1 MKNNKKFSNKQYT
14 ISGEKR
20 AYVNFNGLKTL
31 WFNTGT
37 LCNLSCKDCYIES
50 SPRNDRLLYL
60 SHEDVCKY
68 LNEIETSN
76 INCKSIGITGG
87 EPFMNKE
94 IIKIISTC
102 LNKGRELLILTNA
115 MQPLQNKK
123 CMLLNFQKNK
133 NLKFR
138 VSLDHYTKEK
148 HEKIRG
154 KNSWD
159 KTINGITW
167 LNNNNFNISV
177 ASRTLYEDEKLLRK
191 GYKNL
196 FEKLDLNLD
205 ACNNNDLVLF
215 PNPTTAV
222 NNIFENLKLVKGD
235 EVLMTQHEY
244 GALVRAWG
252 NASKKYDF
260 TIIKKE
266 VSLPLKSKNEFLN
279 QFLSA
284 INNKT
289 KVIFISQITSQTA
302 LIFPVAEI
310 CKHARKLGIT
320 TIVDGAHVLIF

>member
-87 EPFMNKE
+87 EPFMNKD

-102 LNKGRELLILTNA
+102 LNKDRELLILTNA

-123 CMLLNFQKNK
+123 CMLLNFQENN

-138 VSLDHYTKEK
+138 ISLDHYTKEK

-159 KTINGITW
+159 KTINGIIW
-167 LNNNNFNISV
+167 LHNNNFNISI
-177 ASRTLYEDEKLLRK
+177 ASRSLYENEKLLRK

-196 FEKLDLNLD
+196 FEQLNLNLD
-205 ACNNNDLVLF
+205 VCNNNDLVLF
-215 PNPTTAV
+215 PEMNNLTDTPEITTACWSLLGV
-222 NNIFENLKLVKGD
+222 NPNNLMCSNSRMIVK
-235 EVLMTQHEY
+235 
-244 GALVRAWG
+244 R
-252 NASKKYDF
+252 
-260 TIIKKE
+260 KE
-266 VSLPLKSKNEFLN
+266 
-279 QFLSA
+279 
-284 INNKT
+284 NNKT
-289 KVIFISQITSQTA
+289 HV
-302 LIFPVAEI
+302 VACTLLPYTKEYDYGEDLNNSFKKTYLNHPH
-310 CKHARKLGIT
+310 CSKFCVLG
-320 TIVDGAHVLIF
+320 GANCINN

>member
-87 EPFMNKE
+87 EPFMNKD

-102 LNKGRELLILTNA
+102 LNKDRELLILTNA

-138 VSLDHYTKEK
+138 ISLDHYTKEK

-159 KTINGITW
+159 KTINGVIW
-167 LNNNNFNISV
+167 LHNNNFNISI
-177 ASRTLYEDEKLLRK
+177 ASRSLYENEKLLRK

-196 FEKLDLNLD
+196 FEQLNLNLD

-215 PNPTTAV
+215 PEMNNLTDTPEITTACWSLLGV
-222 NNIFENLKLVKGD
+222 NPNNLMCSNSRMIVK
-235 EVLMTQHEY
+235 
-244 GALVRAWG
+244 R
-252 NASKKYDF
+252 
-260 TIIKKE
+260 KE
-266 VSLPLKSKNEFLN
+266 
-279 QFLSA
+279 
-284 INNKT
+284 NNKT
-289 KVIFISQITSQTA
+289 HV
-302 LIFPVAEI
+302 VACTLLPYTKEYDYGEDLNNSFKTTYLNHPH
-310 CKHARKLGIT
+310 CSKFCVLG
-320 TIVDGAHVLIF
+320 GANCINN

>member
-87 EPFMNKE
+87 EPFMNKD

-102 LNKGRELLILTNA
+102 LNKDRELLILTNA

-123 CMLLNFQKNK
+123 CMLLNFQENN

-138 VSLDHYTKEK
+138 ISLDHYTKEK

-159 KTINGITW
+159 KTINGVIW
-167 LNNNNFNISV
+167 LHNNNFNISI
-177 ASRTLYEDEKLLRK
+177 ASRSLYENEKLLRK

-196 FEKLDLNLD
+196 FEQLNLNLD
-205 ACNNNDLVLF
+205 VCNNNDLVLF
-215 PNPTTAV
+215 PEMNNLTDTPEITTACWSLLGV
-222 NNIFENLKLVKGD
+222 NPNNLMCSNSRMIVK
-235 EVLMTQHEY
+235 
-244 GALVRAWG
+244 R
-252 NASKKYDF
+252 
-260 TIIKKE
+260 KE
-266 VSLPLKSKNEFLN
+266 
-279 QFLSA
+279 
-284 INNKT
+284 NNKT
-289 KVIFISQITSQTA
+289 HVVSCTLLPYTKEFDYGENLNNSFKTTYLNHPHCSKFCV
-302 LIFPVAEI
+302 
-310 CKHARKLGIT
+310 LG
-320 TIVDGAHVLIF
+320 GANCINN

>member
-50 SPRNDRLLYL
+50 SPKNDRLLYL

-87 EPFMNKE
+87 EPFMNKD

-102 LNKGRELLILTNA
+102 LNKDRELLILTNA

-123 CMLLNFQKNK
+123 CMLLNFQENK

-138 VSLDHYTKEK
+138 ISLDHYTKEK

-159 KTINGITW
+159 KTINGIIW
-167 LNNNNFNISV
+167 LHNNNFNISI
-177 ASRTLYEDEKLLRK
+177 ASRSLYENEKLLRK

-196 FEKLDLNLD
+196 FEQLNLNLD
-205 ACNNNDLVLF
+205 VCNNNDLVLF
-215 PNPTTAV
+215 PEMNNLTDTPEITTACWSLLGV
-222 NNIFENLKLVKGD
+222 NPNNLMCSNSRMIVK
-235 EVLMTQHEY
+235 
-244 GALVRAWG
+244 R
-252 NASKKYDF
+252 
-260 TIIKKE
+260 KE
-266 VSLPLKSKNEFLN
+266 
-279 QFLSA
+279 
-284 INNKT
+284 NNKT
-289 KVIFISQITSQTA
+289 HV
-302 LIFPVAEI
+302 VACTLLPYTKEYDYGEDLNNSFKTTYLNHPH
-310 CKHARKLGIT
+310 CSKFCVLG
-320 TIVDGAHVLIF
+320 GANCINN

>member
-50 SPRNDRLLYL
+50 SPKNDRLLYL

-87 EPFMNKE
+87 EPFMNKD

-102 LNKGRELLILTNA
+102 LNKDRELLILTNA

-123 CMLLNFQKNK
+123 CMLLNFQENN

-138 VSLDHYTKEK
+138 ISLDHYTKEK

-159 KTINGITW
+159 KTINGIIW
-167 LNNNNFNISV
+167 LHNNNFNISI
-177 ASRTLYEDEKLLRK
+177 ASRSLYENENLLRK

-196 FEKLDLNLD
+196 FEQLNLNLD
-205 ACNNNDLVLF
+205 VCNNNDLVLF
-215 PNPTTAV
+215 PEMNNLTDTPEITTACWSLLGV
-222 NNIFENLKLVKGD
+222 NPNNLMCSNSRMIVK
-235 EVLMTQHEY
+235 
-244 GALVRAWG
+244 R
-252 NASKKYDF
+252 
-260 TIIKKE
+260 KE
-266 VSLPLKSKNEFLN
+266 
-279 QFLSA
+279 
-284 INNKT
+284 NNKT
-289 KVIFISQITSQTA
+289 HV
-302 LIFPVAEI
+302 VACTLLPYTKEYDYGEDLNNSFKTTYLNHPH
-310 CKHARKLGIT
+310 CSKFCVLG
-320 TIVDGAHVLIF
+320 GANCINN

>member
-50 SPRNDRLLYL
+50 SPKNDRLLYL

-87 EPFMNKE
+87 EPFMNKD

-102 LNKGRELLILTNA
+102 LNKDRELLILTNA

-123 CMLLNFQKNK
+123 CMLLNFQENK

-138 VSLDHYTKEK
+138 ISLDHYTKEK

-159 KTINGITW
+159 KTINGIIW
-167 LNNNNFNISV
+167 LHNNNFNISI
-177 ASRTLYEDEKLLRK
+177 ASRSLYENENLLRK

-196 FEKLDLNLD
+196 FEQLNLNLD
-205 ACNNNDLVLF
+205 VCNNNDLVLF
-215 PNPTTAV
+215 PEMNNLTDTPEITTACWSLLGV
-222 NNIFENLKLVKGD
+222 NPNNLMCSNSRMIVK
-235 EVLMTQHEY
+235 
-244 GALVRAWG
+244 R
-252 NASKKYDF
+252 
-260 TIIKKE
+260 KE
-266 VSLPLKSKNEFLN
+266 
-279 QFLSA
+279 
-284 INNKT
+284 NNKT
-289 KVIFISQITSQTA
+289 HV
-302 LIFPVAEI
+302 VACTLLPYTKEYDYGEDLNNSFKTTYLNHPH
-310 CKHARKLGIT
+310 CSKFCVLG
-320 TIVDGAHVLIF
+320 GANCINN

>member
-87 EPFMNKE
+87 EPFMNKD

-102 LNKGRELLILTNA
+102 LNKDRELLILTNA

-123 CMLLNFQKNK
+123 CMLLNFQENK

-138 VSLDHYTKEK
+138 ISLDHYTKEK

-159 KTINGITW
+159 KTINGVIW
-167 LNNNNFNISV
+167 LHNNNFNISI
-177 ASRTLYEDEKLLRK
+177 ASRSLYENEKLLRK

-196 FEKLDLNLD
+196 FEQLNLNLD
-205 ACNNNDLVLF
+205 VCNNNDLVLF
-215 PNPTTAV
+215 PEMNNLTDTPEITTACWSLLGV
-222 NNIFENLKLVKGD
+222 NPNNLMCSNSRMIVK
-235 EVLMTQHEY
+235 
-244 GALVRAWG
+244 R
-252 NASKKYDF
+252 
-260 TIIKKE
+260 KE
-266 VSLPLKSKNEFLN
+266 
-279 QFLSA
+279 
-284 INNKT
+284 NNKT
-289 KVIFISQITSQTA
+289 HV
-302 LIFPVAEI
+302 VACTLLPYTKEYDYGEDLNNSFKTTYLNHPH
-310 CKHARKLGIT
+310 CSKFCVLG
-320 TIVDGAHVLIF
+320 GANCINN

>member
-50 SPRNDRLLYL
+50 SPKNDRLLYL

-87 EPFMNKE
+87 EPFMNKD

-102 LNKGRELLILTNA
+102 LNKDRELLILTNA

-123 CMLLNFQKNK
+123 CMLLNFQENK

-138 VSLDHYTKEK
+138 ISLDHYTKEK

-159 KTINGITW
+159 KTINGVIW
-167 LNNNNFNISV
+167 LHNNNFNISI
-177 ASRTLYEDEKLLRK
+177 ASRSLYENENLLRK

-196 FEKLDLNLD
+196 FEQLNLNLD
-205 ACNNNDLVLF
+205 VCNNNDLVLF
-215 PNPTTAV
+215 PEMNNLTDTPEITTACWSLLGV
-222 NNIFENLKLVKGD
+222 NPNNLMCSNSRMIVK
-235 EVLMTQHEY
+235 
-244 GALVRAWG
+244 R
-252 NASKKYDF
+252 
-260 TIIKKE
+260 KE
-266 VSLPLKSKNEFLN
+266 
-279 QFLSA
+279 
-284 INNKT
+284 NNKT
-289 KVIFISQITSQTA
+289 HV
-302 LIFPVAEI
+302 VACTLLPYTKEYDYGEDLNNSFKTTYLNHPH
-310 CKHARKLGIT
+310 CSKFCVLG
-320 TIVDGAHVLIF
+320 GANCINN

>member
-60 SHEDVCKY
+60 SYEDVCKY
-68 LNEIETSN
+68 INEIETSN

-87 EPFMNKE
+87 EPFMNKD

-102 LNKGRELLILTNA
+102 LNKDRELLILTNA

-123 CMLLNFQKNK
+123 CMLLNFQENK

-138 VSLDHYTKEK
+138 ISLDHYTKEK

-159 KTINGITW
+159 KTINGVIW
-167 LNNNNFNISV
+167 LHNNNFNISI
-177 ASRTLYEDEKLLRK
+177 ASRSLYENEKLLRK

-196 FEKLDLNLD
+196 FEQLNLNLD

-215 PNPTTAV
+215 PEMNNLTDTPEITTACWSLLGV
-222 NNIFENLKLVKGD
+222 NPNNLMCSNSRMIVK
-235 EVLMTQHEY
+235 
-244 GALVRAWG
+244 R
-252 NASKKYDF
+252 
-260 TIIKKE
+260 KE
-266 VSLPLKSKNEFLN
+266 
-279 QFLSA
+279 
-284 INNKT
+284 NNKT
-289 KVIFISQITSQTA
+289 HV
-302 LIFPVAEI
+302 VACTLLPYTKEYDYGEDLNNSFKTTYLNHPH
-310 CKHARKLGIT
+310 CSKFCVLG
-320 TIVDGAHVLIF
+320 GANCINN

>member
-87 EPFMNKE
+87 EPFMNKD

-102 LNKGRELLILTNA
+102 LNKDRELLILTNA

-123 CMLLNFQKNK
+123 CMLLNFQENN

-138 VSLDHYTKEK
+138 ISLDHYTKEK

-159 KTINGITW
+159 KTINGIIW
-167 LNNNNFNISV
+167 LHNNNFNISI
-177 ASRTLYEDEKLLRK
+177 ASRSLYENEKLLRK

-196 FEKLDLNLD
+196 FEQLNLNLD
-205 ACNNNDLVLF
+205 VCNNNDLVLF
-215 PNPTTAV
+215 PEMNNLTDTPEITTACWSLLGV
-222 NNIFENLKLVKGD
+222 NPNNLMCSNSRMIVK
-235 EVLMTQHEY
+235 
-244 GALVRAWG
+244 R
-252 NASKKYDF
+252 
-260 TIIKKE
+260 KE
-266 VSLPLKSKNEFLN
+266 
-279 QFLSA
+279 
-284 INNKT
+284 NNKT
-289 KVIFISQITSQTA
+289 HV
-302 LIFPVAEI
+302 VACTLLPYTKEYDYGEDLNNSFKTTYLNHPH
-310 CKHARKLGIT
+310 CSKFCVLG
-320 TIVDGAHVLIF
+320 GANCINN

>member
-87 EPFMNKE
+87 EPFMNKD

-102 LNKGRELLILTNA
+102 LNKDRELLILTNA

-123 CMLLNFQKNK
+123 CMLLNFQENK

-138 VSLDHYTKEK
+138 ISLDHYTKEK

-159 KTINGITW
+159 KTINGVIW
-167 LNNNNFNISV
+167 LHNNNFNISI
-177 ASRTLYEDEKLLRK
+177 ASRSLYENEKLLRK

-196 FEKLDLNLD
+196 FEQLNLNLD
-205 ACNNNDLVLF
+205 VCNNNDLVLF
-215 PNPTTAV
+215 PEMNNLTDTPEITTACWSLLGV
-222 NNIFENLKLVKGD
+222 NPNNLMCSNSRMIVK
-235 EVLMTQHEY
+235 
-244 GALVRAWG
+244 R
-252 NASKKYDF
+252 
-260 TIIKKE
+260 KE
-266 VSLPLKSKNEFLN
+266 
-279 QFLSA
+279 
-284 INNKT
+284 NNKT
-289 KVIFISQITSQTA
+289 HI
-302 LIFPVAEI
+302 VACTLLPYTKEYDYGEDLNNSFKTTYLNHPH
-310 CKHARKLGIT
+310 CSKFCVLG
-320 TIVDGAHVLIF
+320 GANCINN

>member
-87 EPFMNKE
+87 EPFMNKD

-102 LNKGRELLILTNA
+102 LNKDRELLILTNA

-123 CMLLNFQKNK
+123 CMLLNFQENN

-138 VSLDHYTKEK
+138 ISLDHYTKEK

-159 KTINGITW
+159 KTINGVIW
-167 LNNNNFNISV
+167 LHNNNFNISI
-177 ASRTLYEDEKLLRK
+177 ASRSLYENEKLLRK

-196 FEKLDLNLD
+196 FEQLNLNLD
-205 ACNNNDLVLF
+205 VCNNNDLVLF
-215 PNPTTAV
+215 PEMNNLTDTPEITTACWSLLGV
-222 NNIFENLKLVKGD
+222 NPNNLMCSNSRMIVK
-235 EVLMTQHEY
+235 
-244 GALVRAWG
+244 R
-252 NASKKYDF
+252 
-260 TIIKKE
+260 KE
-266 VSLPLKSKNEFLN
+266 
-279 QFLSA
+279 
-284 INNKT
+284 NNKT
-289 KVIFISQITSQTA
+289 HVVSCTLLPYTKEFDYGENLNNSFKTTYLNHPYCSKFCV
-302 LIFPVAEI
+302 
-310 CKHARKLGIT
+310 LG
-320 TIVDGAHVLIF
+320 GANCINN

>member
-87 EPFMNKE
+87 EPFMNKD

-102 LNKGRELLILTNA
+102 LNKDRELLILTNA

-123 CMLLNFQKNK
+123 CMLLNFQENK

-138 VSLDHYTKEK
+138 ISLDHYTKEK

-159 KTINGITW
+159 KTINGVIW
-167 LNNNNFNISV
+167 LHNNNFNISI
-177 ASRTLYEDEKLLRK
+177 ASRSLYENEKLLRK

-196 FEKLDLNLD
+196 FEQLNLNLD

-215 PNPTTAV
+215 PEMNNYADTPEITTACWSLLGV
-222 NNIFENLKLVKGD
+222 NPNNLMCSNSRMIVK
-235 EVLMTQHEY
+235 
-244 GALVRAWG
+244 R
-252 NASKKYDF
+252 
-260 TIIKKE
+260 KE
-266 VSLPLKSKNEFLN
+266 
-279 QFLSA
+279 
-284 INNKT
+284 NNKT
-289 KVIFISQITSQTA
+289 HV
-302 LIFPVAEI
+302 VACTLLPYTKEYDYGEDLNNSFKTTYLNHPH
-310 CKHARKLGIT
+310 CSKFCVLG
-320 TIVDGAHVLIF
+320 GANCINN